1 MDVHDPEP
9 GTTPGTSQ
17 PRPAPPERTAIAAA
31 AARSLAE
38 SRRRAAARERCRIT
52 HELQDLVGPH
62 LSSLAAHG
70 RAAALAAR
78 DLDEQ
83 SRDALDVSLHAV
95 LDLTETALAD
105 LREFVSGL
113 RATPG
118 ARQQG

>member
-9 GTTPGTSQ
+9 GITPGASQ

-62 LSSLAAHG
+62 LSSPVFCDWEL
-70 RAAALAAR
+70 
-78 DLDEQ
+78 
-83 SRDALDVSLHAV
+83 VV
-95 LDLTETALAD
+95 C
-105 LREFVSGL
+105 
-113 RATPG
+113 
-118 ARQQG
+118 